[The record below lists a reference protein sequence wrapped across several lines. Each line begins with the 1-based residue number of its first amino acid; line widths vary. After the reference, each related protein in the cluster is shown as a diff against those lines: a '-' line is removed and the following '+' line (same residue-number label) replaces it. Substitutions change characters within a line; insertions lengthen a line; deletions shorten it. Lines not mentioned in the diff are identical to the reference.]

1 MSLPPDDEPTIA
13 PIRST
18 DGGRSGALASALG
31 NSDALPLGS
40 HLAEFELTGLVGVGG
55 FGIVYLAYD
64 HVLERKVAVKEYMP
78 SALATR
84 GDSSTVV
91 VRSARQ
97 EEAFQAGLRS
107 FINEARLLA
116 RFDHPSLVKVHRF
129 WDANGTAYMVMP
141 FYEGVTLKATLKAL
155 SRPPDEAWL
164 KNLLR
169 PLLDA
174 LDLLHSDHCY
184 HRDIA
189 PDNILMLD
197 GTQLDETQPLLL
209 DFGAAR
215 RVIGDLTHDL
225 TAILKPGYAP
235 VEQYA
240 DVASMK
246 QGPWTDIYALASVIH
261 FAITGKAPEPSVAR
275 LINDPMM
282 PLATSQAGRYSAQ
295 FLRGI
300 DKALSVKPQDRPQ
313 NIAELRTSLG
323 LDEELTTVRAPTAL
337 PDSQADLTTVVA
349 PARAAPKPAAR
360 ATVRGSEPARKPS
373 APQRLASG
381 ERKRWATPLAAL
393 VAALVVAIAAAIYFL
408 SSPKPPAPRSVDPVA
423 APAPAP
429 TRPVE
434 TQPATEQPVP
444 SPAPTKPMP
453 VQSAEP
459 APPPGEKPTS
469 SVVESS
475 PARKSTKRSTGGGTK
490 SECVDIL
497 QRASLGEPLTQAE
510 QATLKEHCR

>member
-18 DGGRSGALASALG
+18 DGGRSGSLASEPGSG
-31 NSDALPLGS
+31 NALPPGTHLG
-40 HLAEFELTGLVGVGG
+40 EFEITGLVGVGG

-78 SALATR
+78 AALATR
-84 GDSSTVV
+84 ADSSTVI

-107 FINEARLLA
+107 FINEAKLLA
-116 RFDHPSLVKVHRF
+116 RFDHPSLVKVYRF

-155 SRPPDEAWL
+155 PRPPDEAWL

-174 LDLLHSDHCY
+174 LALLHNDHVY

-189 PDNILMLD
+189 PDNILMLEGAPLED
-197 GTQLDETQPLLL
+197 AQPLLL

-246 QGPWTDIYALASVIH
+246 QGPWTDIYALASVVY

-275 LINDPMM
+275 LINDPMV
-282 PLATSQAGRYSAQ
+282 PLATSAAGRYSAQ

-300 DKALSVKPQDRPQ
+300 DKALSVKPQERPQ
-313 NIAELRTSLG
+313 SIAELRTWLG
-323 LDEELTTVRAPTAL
+323 LDEGPVTVRAPAPP
-337 PDSQADLTTVVA
+337 PDSQADLVTVAA
-349 PARAAPKPAAR
+349 PARAAPAPAAR
-360 ATVRGSEPARKPS
+360 PS
-373 APQRLASG
+373 TRTPPRVPSHAASSA
-381 ERKRWATPLAAL
+381 RKRWSGPIAAL
-393 VAALVVAIAAAIYFL
+393 LVVVVIAIAAAMYFM
-408 SSPKPPAPRSVDPVA
+408 SSPQPQPPRTAEPVA
-423 APAPAP
+423 APPAAPVRA
-429 TRPVE
+429 VE
-434 TQPATEQPVP
+434 KQPATEQAA
-444 SPAPTKPMP
+444 PAPVAPKPIP
-453 VQSAEP
+453 VEPAEP
-459 APPPGEKPTS
+459 TPPKSSEKPTP

-475 PARKSTKRSTGGGTK
+475 PAGKNTKRNAGGSTK
-490 SECVDIL
+490 SECVEIL
-497 QRASLGEPLTQAE
+497 QRVSLGEPLTQAE

>member
-1 MSLPPDDEPTIA
+1 LPPGTH
-13 PIRST
+13 
-18 DGGRSGALASALG
+18 LG
-31 NSDALPLGS
+31 
-40 HLAEFELTGLVGVGG
+40 EFEITGLVGVGG

-84 GDSSTVV
+84 VDSSTVI

-107 FINEARLLA
+107 FINEAKLLA
-116 RFDHPSLVKVHRF
+116 RFDHPSLVKVYRF

-141 FYEGVTLKATLKAL
+141 FYEGITLKATLKAL
-155 SRPPDEAWL
+155 PRPPDEAWL

-174 LDLLHSDHCY
+174 LALLHNDHVY

-197 GTQLDETQPLLL
+197 GAPLEDAQPLLL

-246 QGPWTDIYALASVIH
+246 QGPWTDIYALSSVIY
-261 FAITGKAPEPSVAR
+261 FAITGRAPEPSVAR
-275 LINDPMM
+275 LINDPMA
-282 PLATSQAGRYSAQ
+282 PLERSAAGRYSAQ

-300 DKALSVKPQDRPQ
+300 DKALSVKPQERPQ
-313 NIAELRTSLG
+313 NIAELRTWLG
-323 LDEELTTVRAPTAL
+323 LDEGPVTVRAPTPAR
-337 PDSQADLTTVVA
+337 DSQAELTTVLA
-349 PARAAPKPAAR
+349 PARAAPAPTAR
-360 ATVRGSEPARKPS
+360 APRREAEPATAPS
-373 APQRLASG
+373 RVASSA
-381 ERKRWATPLAAL
+381 RKRWIGPIAAL
-393 VAALVVAIAAAIYFL
+393 LLVVVIAIAAAMYFR
-408 SSPKPPAPRSVDPVA
+408 SSPQPEAPRKVEPVA
-423 APAPAP
+423 APPAEPIKPVEKQPAVEKAAPAP
-429 TRPVE
+429 V
-434 TQPATEQPVP
+434 
-444 SPAPTKPMP
+444 APKPIP

-459 APPPGEKPTS
+459 APAPAPSGEKPTP

-475 PARKSTKRSTGGGTK
+475 PAGKNTKRSAGGGTK

-497 QRASLGEPLTQAE
+497 QRASLGEALTPAE
-510 QATLKEHCR
+510 QTTLKEHCR